1 MRKKQKPKLRVVKGG
16 GQKTKAQQPDVYL
29 GIDVRGETL
38 AWNVGN
44 TFLEFDLLE
53 LANHVLD
60 NPPGEMYDIDSP
72 PEGAKSKRT
81 DKIDGLAVLAL
92 LEDAVN
98 FCAPEPEEW
107 SGDHDYDMDDYDT
120 RLLNSALMQLDAF
133 LERKPIIALLHEGRL
148 DIVREWYIDSVLN
161 QPFWIDDEGKAHLRE
176 DTNKGN
182 WLVCG

>member
-1 MRKKQKPKLRVVKGG
+1 MSTPKLRVIKGG
-16 GQKTKAQQPDVYL
+16 GRTKKPKQPTEYC
-29 GIDVRGETL
+29 GIHVHGQVP
-38 AWNVGN
+38 AWNIGN
-44 TFLEFDLLE
+44 TFLEFDLNE

-60 NPPGEMYDIDSP
+60 NPPGEMYDIDGP
-72 PEGAKSKRT
+72 PEGAKSKST

-98 FCAPEPEEW
+98 FCAPEPEVW
-107 SGDHDYDMDDYDT
+107 DGDHDYDMDDYDT

-133 LERKPIIALLHEGRL
+133 LERKPIIALLHDGRL
-148 DIVREWYIDSVLN
+148 DLVREWYIDSVLN

-182 WLVCG
+182 WFLEE

>member
-1 MRKKQKPKLRVVKGG
+1 MSKTPKLRVIKGEG
-16 GQKTKAQQPDVYL
+16 CTKQPTEYC
-29 GIDVRGETL
+29 GIDVHGKVP
-38 AWNVGN
+38 AWNIGN
-44 TFLEFDLLE
+44 TFIGEFELLE

-133 LERKPIIALLHEGRL
+133 LERKPIIKLLHDGRL

-182 WLVCG
+182 WFTEE